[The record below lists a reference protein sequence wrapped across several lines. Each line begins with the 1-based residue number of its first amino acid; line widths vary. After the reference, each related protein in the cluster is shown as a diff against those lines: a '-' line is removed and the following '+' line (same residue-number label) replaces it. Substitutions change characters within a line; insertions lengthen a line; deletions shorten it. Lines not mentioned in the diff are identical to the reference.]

1 MRSRTAIN
9 GFISIIKVLKYSQ
22 INGKI
27 YIIYHRTNGADM
39 NILKEIITNHV
50 LIVPIIAWAIS
61 QTLKVF
67 TNLFVVKELD
77 IKRILADGGM
87 PSSHSA
93 TVVSLAVMCGWT
105 AGFNSAIFAL
115 ALLFAIVVMRDAVGV
130 RRDTG
135 RNAAK
140 LRELADAVNKSFLSK
155 DKEIRTEN
163 LKVLV
168 GHTPLQVV
176 FGVLIGLSVSI
187 LYIVIF
193 LA

>member
-1 MRSRTAIN
+1 
-9 GFISIIKVLKYSQ
+9 
-22 INGKI
+22 
-27 YIIYHRTNGADM
+27 M
-39 NILKEIITNHV
+39 NFFKEIISNHV

-61 QTLKVF
+61 QTMKIF
-67 TNLFVVKELD
+67 TNLIVVKELD

-105 AGFNSAIFAL
+105 AGVGSAIFAL
-115 ALLFAIVVMRDAVGV
+115 SLLFAIVVMRDAVGV
-130 RRDTG
+130 RRETG
-135 RNAAK
+135 KQAASIK
-140 LRELADAVNKSFLSK
+140 ELADAVNKSFLSR
-155 DKEIRTEN
+155 DAEIRTEN
-163 LKVLV
+163 LKLLV

-176 FGVLIGLSVSI
+176 FGVIIGLAVSI

>member
-1 MRSRTAIN
+1 
-9 GFISIIKVLKYSQ
+9 
-22 INGKI
+22 
-27 YIIYHRTNGADM
+27 M
-39 NILKEIITNHV
+39 NFFKEIISNHV

-61 QTLKVF
+61 QTMKIF
-67 TNLFVVKELD
+67 TNLIVVKELD

-105 AGFNSAIFAL
+105 AGVGSALFAL
-115 ALLFAIVVMRDAVGV
+115 SLLFAIVVMRDAVGV
-130 RRDTG
+130 RRETG
-135 RNAAK
+135 KQAASIK
-140 LRELADAVNKSFLSK
+140 ELADAVNKTFLSK
-155 DKEIRTEN
+155 DAEIRTEN
-163 LKVLV
+163 LKLLV

-176 FGVLIGLSVSI
+176 FGALVGLAVSI